1 MQANIEIMRIER
13 VPVVQENA
21 LSDDIDLALIDPI
34 LEHYAGL
41 NGAVIPVLQKIQA
54 VYGYLPKSAI
64 HKAADVLMISASS
77 IFGVATFYSQFSLK
91 PKGKNII
98 KICAGTACHVKY
110 SKTLIDLVHEKLKTG
125 ESNNTTDDG
134 LFTVEIVSCL
144 GACGLA
150 PVMVVN
156 EHVNGMVTSKMC
168 SEIIDEIIRKEKQ
181 S

>member
-1 MQANIEIMRIER
+1 MRIER
-13 VPVVQENA
+13 VPTKQMNTKVGEV
-21 LSDDIDLALIDPI
+21 DLTLIEPI
-34 LEHYAGL
+34 LKQYEGQQ
-41 NGAVIPVLQKIQA
+41 GAIIPVLQKIQA
-54 VYGYLPKSAI
+54 TYGYLPKPAIQKSAEAL
-64 HKAADVLMISASS
+64 KISASS
-77 IFGVATFYSQFSLK
+77 VFGVATFYSQFSLK

-110 SKTLIDLVHEKLKTG
+110 SKSIIDFVHEKLKTT
-125 ESNNTTDDG
+125 EADNTTEDG

-156 EHVNGMVTSKMC
+156 EHVNGMVTTKMC
-168 SEIIDEIIRKEKQ
+168 SEIIGDLIKKEKQ

>member
-1 MQANIEIMRIER
+1 MRIER
-13 VPVVQENA
+13 VPLAHVETKAPEVD
-21 LSDDIDLALIDPI
+21 LSLIDSI
-34 LEHYAGL
+34 LQHYQ
-41 NGAVIPVLQKIQA
+41 NHKGAVIPVLQKIQA

-110 SKTLIDLVHEKLKTG
+110 SKTLIDLINEKLKTS
-125 ESNNTTDDG
+125 ESNNTTEDG

-168 SEIIDEIIRKEKQ
+168 SDIIDEIIRKEKQ